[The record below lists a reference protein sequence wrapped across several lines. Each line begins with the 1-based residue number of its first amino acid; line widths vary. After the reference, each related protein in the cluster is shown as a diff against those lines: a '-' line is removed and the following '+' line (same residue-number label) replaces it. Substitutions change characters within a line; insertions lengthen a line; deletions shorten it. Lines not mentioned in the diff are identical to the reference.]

1 MPEVENLY
9 SQGKLPE
16 MMCHWYE
23 IRKQYPEEDHIIA
36 YRMGDFYEMFYDD
49 AKKVSKLLG
58 LTLTQRGKGE
68 TAHPL
73 AGIPHRAT
81 QHFKSLIMQGITV
94 VVVEQLE
101 DPKLATGKIVKRGV
115 VKILSP
121 GTVIDED
128 LLDSHRSNFLCA
140 IYKDKKLSFGIALV
154 ELSSAEF
161 YCREFTV
168 KLDKEPLE
176 MLLSFISNYKPVEC
190 LLPVDLFKDVDFIE
204 ALKQASNM
212 IFKQIPAF
220 PYSYQNAFSLL
231 CKQFKAQ
238 NLDGF
243 GLKDKE
249 CAVSAAGAILFFL
262 QETQKTTI
270 DNITRI
276 KYVYEKEFMI
286 IDANTQRN
294 LELVSN
300 MSNGGSFG
308 SLLSIIDRTQTPMGS
323 RKLKTL
329 IVQPLTDIN
338 QLKARLDAVEWLFN
352 NPFERNE
359 LRTLL
364 SAVGDLNRIIS
375 RINFVTSA
383 NARDLVHLKNALMV
397 VPKIQALLK
406 GSDNPLLKFYGNTI
420 QPVDDLVHLIQRA
433 IVDSPPI
440 SVMEGEIIKPGYNQK
455 VDEYREIIKNGNTWF
470 DQYEE
475 SLKNQF
481 QIKTGLKIQFNQ
493 VLGYFIQVTNNI
505 HKQIENIIPDDWET
519 KQTVSNGVRFTT
531 KTLKEMEVKI
541 LEADSSIKDLEY
553 SIFQQIRKETAK
565 YTEIIKTNA
574 ETLSMVDILT
584 SFAEVSFQLNYH
596 KPEVDEG
603 NEIIIINGRHPVIEI
618 INKSEPF
625 VPNSL
630 TLNNTDH
637 QVLIITGPNWSGKST
652 YLRQNA
658 LIVLMAQ
665 LGCFVP
671 ADEAKIGIVD
681 RIFTRIG
688 ASDDLTRGQSTFL
701 MEMNETANI
710 LNYASEKSLVI
721 VDELGR
727 GTSTTDG
734 LAIARAVLEKL
745 HDKGIKTLF
754 STHFHELVELKL
766 PRVSNYHFK
775 ILEQGH
781 KLIFLREIT
790 KGGTDKSYGIH
801 VALMAGLA
809 KDVIDKAFQY
819 VNLYSGEQI
828 YCINESENTSKK
840 EQKESEPKG
849 KESKAAFE
857 KSEQKSK
864 ESKAAFEESE
874 LELEDEYDHVEITQL
889 QQKLSQTR
897 HEMKRMEDSILK
909 LKHEIEEYEKQKA
922 EEKQAVENL
931 IVQKQKTLQELKNL
945 DESIAMLNKEKE
957 KLKMTQETVSKP
969 KPEKPASKTIQS
981 FLVVPDTPKNKEGT
995 PLLYEDI
1002 VNELKSLDLN
1012 LLTPLDAFMVLNTLK
1027 KKIK

>member
-1 MPEVENLY
+1 MNEEKECMMAEVEKMYN
-9 SQGKLPE
+9 QGKLPE

-36 YRMGDFYEMFYDD
+36 YRMGDFYEMFYED

-115 VKILSP
+115 VKVLSP

-128 LLDSHRSNFLCA
+128 LLDSNKSNYLCA
-140 IYKDKKLSFGIALV
+140 IYKDKKGSYGLALV
-154 ELSSAEF
+154 EVSSSEF
-161 YCREFTV
+161 YCREFTI
-168 KLDKEPLE
+168 KTEKDPLTQ
-176 MLLSFISNYKPVEC
+176 LLSFISNYRPVEC
-190 LLPVDLFKDVDFIE
+190 LLPVELFKDLDFIDN
-204 ALKQASNM
+204 LKQASNM
-212 IFKQIPAF
+212 IFKQIPAYPF
-220 PYSYQNAFSLL
+220 SYENAYSLL

-249 CAVSAAGAILFFL
+249 CAISAAGAILHFL
-262 QETQKTTI
+262 FETQKTTI
-270 DNITRI
+270 DNITNI
-276 KYVYEKEFMI
+276 KYIYEKEFMI
-286 IDANTQRN
+286 LDGNTQKN
-294 LELVSN
+294 LELVNN
-300 MSNGGSFG
+300 MANGGSYG
-308 SLLSIIDRTQTPMGS
+308 TLLSIIDRTLTPMGT
-323 RKLKTL
+323 RKLKTM
-329 IVQPLTDIN
+329 IVQPLTDLGQIN
-338 QLKARLDAVEWLFN
+338 ARLNAVEWLFN
-352 NPFERNE
+352 NPFSKNE

-364 SAVGDLNRIIS
+364 SSVGDLNRIIS
-375 RINFVTSA
+375 RINFATSA
-383 NARDLVHLKNALMV
+383 NARDLVHLKNALAV
-397 VPKIQALLK
+397 IPKIQQILK
-406 GSDNPLLKFYGNTI
+406 DMNDPLLNSYGNTI
-420 QPVDDLVHLIQRA
+420 QPVDELYYLINKA

-440 SVMEGEIIKPGYNQK
+440 SVMEGEIIKPGYDVK
-455 VDEYREIIKNGNTWF
+455 VDEYRDIINKGKSWF

-475 SLKNQF
+475 TLKNMLK
-481 QIKTGLKIQFNQ
+481 IKTGLKIQFNQ
-493 VLGYFIQVTNNI
+493 VLGYFIQITNTV
-505 HKQIENIIPDDWET
+505 HKQIESLIPSDWET

-541 LEADSSIKDLEY
+541 LEADTSIKDLEY
-553 SIFQQIRKETAK
+553 SLFQNVRKEAAR
-565 YTEIIKTNA
+565 YSEIIKTDA
-574 ETLSMVDILT
+574 EILAMVDIIA

-596 KPEVDEG
+596 KPLLNDNG
-603 NEIIIINGRHPVIEI
+603 EITIINSRHPVIEV

-625 VPNSL
+625 VPNNL
-630 TLNNTDH
+630 VMNNSEH

-671 ADEAKIGIVD
+671 ADEATIGIVD

-710 LNYASEKSLVI
+710 INYATQKSLVI

-734 LAIARAVLEKL
+734 LAISQAVLENL
-745 HDKGIKTLF
+745 HDRGIKTLF

-781 KLIFLREIT
+781 KLIFLRELT

-801 VALMAGLA
+801 VALMAGIS
-809 KDVIDKAFQY
+809 KEIIDRAFNL
-819 VNLYSGEQI
+819 VNIYSGEQK
-828 YCINESENTSKK
+828 YCLNQSTPPENIDLFQK
-840 EQKESEPKG
+840 EQTKNIDDSGRLATLK
-849 KESKAAFE
+849 
-857 KSEQKSK
+857 Q
-864 ESKAAFEESE
+864 
-874 LELEDEYDHVEITQL
+874 EITAL
-889 QQKLSQTR
+889 ENQKMAEQ
-897 HEMKRMEDSILK
+897 EIIKKIL
-909 LKHEIEEYEKQKA
+909 E
-922 EEKQAVENL
+922 
-931 IVQKQKTLQELKNL
+931 
-945 DESIAMLNKEKE
+945 EKE
-957 KLKMTQETVSKP
+957 KLAQEVKLMQETLSNLKSQAQKIKSAAETPSKG
-969 KPEKPASKTIQS
+969 KTEKPQKTIQS
-981 FLVVPDTPKNKEGT
+981 YLFVPEISKSSNNNASELQN
-995 PLLYEDI
+995 LL
-1002 VNELKSLDLN
+1002 NELKAQDVNSM
-1012 LLTPLDAFMVLNTLK
+1012 TPIEALMFLENLK
-1027 KKIK
+1027 KKI